1 MTEKKDQISVLF
13 VCTGNICRSPTAE
26 GVFRKLVQHAELE
39 EKILIES
46 AGTISFHT
54 GEAPDPRTQESAR
67 KRGIDL
73 SNLRA
78 RQINAQDFDTVDI
91 LIGLDKSHLE
101 AMRELAPENCKAQ
114 IRLLMDYAPQSDIKD
129 VPDPYYGGPGGFEEV
144 LDMIEIAATNFLQKI
159 RNDLIAN
166 S

>member
-1 MTEKKDQISVLF
+1 MTEKKNQISVLF

-26 GVFRKLVQHAELE
+26 GVFRKLVLQAELKE
-39 EKILIES
+39 RILIES

-54 GEAPDPRTQESAR
+54 GEAPDPRAQESAK

-78 RQINAQDFDTVDI
+78 RQINAQDFDTVDF
-91 LIGLDKSHLE
+91 LITLDRSHLE
-101 AMRELAPENCKAQ
+101 AMQEQAPEDCTAK
-114 IRLLMDYAPQSDIKD
+114 IRLLMDYAAQSDIED

-144 LDMIEIAATNFLQKI
+144 LDMIEVAATGLLQEIHK
-159 RNDLIAN
+159 DLTPC

>member
-1 MTEKKDQISVLF
+1 
-13 VCTGNICRSPTAE
+13 
-26 GVFRKLVQHAELE
+26 
-39 EKILIES
+39 
-46 AGTISFHT
+46 
-54 GEAPDPRTQESAR
+54 
-67 KRGIDL
+67 
-73 SNLRA
+73 
-78 RQINAQDFDTVDI
+78 
-91 LIGLDKSHLE
+91 
-101 AMRELAPENCKAQ
+101 MRELAPENCKAQ

>member
-26 GVFRKLVQHAELE
+26 GVLRKLTQCAELDE
-39 EKILIES
+39 QILIES

-54 GEAPDPRTQESAR
+54 GEAPDPRAQDSAR

-73 SNLRA
+73 GNLRA
-78 RQINAQDFDTVDI
+78 RQINAHDFNTVDF
-91 LIGLDKSHLE
+91 LIALDRSHLE
-101 AMRELAPENCKAQ
+101 AMREQAPENCVAK
-114 IRLLMDYAPQSDIKD
+114 ICLLMDYAPQSDIDD
-129 VPDPYYGGPGGFEEV
+129 VPDPYYGGTDGFEEV
-144 LDMIEIAATNFLQKI
+144 LDMIEIAATGLLQEI
-159 RNDLIAN
+159 RKDLIAR